1 MKEKYSSI
9 RGTSDFDVPES
20 SLFSS
25 ISQKARD
32 LFKVF
37 NYEELI
43 LPLLEEKGL
52 FIKGVGETTDI
63 VERQMFKIE
72 GKDIVLRPEGTAQ
85 VVRYYLQDSLY
96 HKSNFHKFFYIGPMF
111 RGERPQKGRLRQ
123 FHHIGA
129 EAIGSN
135 SFYIDAEIIYL
146 SLQILDAI
154 GVKNRELKINNLGCE
169 ADKNKFS
176 KLLKEELPKHKIHLC
191 EDCCRRLNI
200 NPLRVLDCKKEGC
213 RKTVNVFITQTG
225 GPHVHLCDTCRYHFK
240 DLTALLDD
248 LKIKYSIDFSLVRGL
263 DYYTN
268 TVFEITSGKLGS
280 QDAIGAGGRYNNLI
294 KSLGGP
300 DMPATGFALG
310 VERMLLTLEDSTEEQ
325 KLDLFIAVADSPL
338 LKEGFNILMKLR
350 KEDISC
356 DYDYCGR
363 SLKSQLRFAQ
373 KKEAKFV
380 AIIDERE
387 MKNDSLLLKDMQKS
401 TQEVIKLKDLAT
413 VIKDRII
420 RKE

>member
-1 MKEKYSSI
+1 MKEKYSNI

-25 ISQKARD
+25 ISQKART
-32 LFKVF
+32 LFGVF
-37 NYEELI
+37 NYQELI

-85 VVRYYLQDSLY
+85 VVRYYLQNSLY
-96 HKSNFHKFFYIGPMF
+96 HKSNFHKFFYLGPMF

-135 SFYIDAEIIYL
+135 SFYIDAEIISL

-154 GVKNRELKINNLGCE
+154 GVKDKELKINSLGCLS
-169 ADKNKFS
+169 DKVKFTANLKKQLINNKS
-176 KLLKEELPKHKIHLC
+176 SLCDDCKI
-191 EDCCRRLNI
+191 RLEK
-200 NPLRVLDCKKEGC
+200 NPLRVVDCKKEEC
-213 RKTVNVFITQTG
+213 RKIVATLDLGTVGFCDSCKTQ
-225 GPHVHLCDTCRYHFK
+225 FK
-240 DLTALLDD
+240 NLLSLLTDLG
-248 LKIKYSIDFSLVRGL
+248 IKYTSTPYLVRGL

-268 TVFEITSGKLGS
+268 TVFEITSNKLGS

-300 DMPATGFALG
+300 DIPATGFALG
-310 VERMLLTLEDSTEEQ
+310 IERILLTLENAAKEQ
-325 KLDLFIAVADSPL
+325 KLDLFIAVTDNSL
-338 LKEGFNILMKLR
+338 LKEGFNIMMKLR
-350 KEDISC
+350 QEGISC
-356 DYDYCGR
+356 DYDYCER

-373 KKEAKFV
+373 KQEAKFV
-380 AIIDERE
+380 VIIGERE
-387 MKNDSLLLKDMQKS
+387 MKDNSLLLKDMQNS
-401 TQEVIKLKDLAT
+401 TQEVIQLKDLAK
-413 VIKDRII
+413 VVKDRTIK
-420 RKE
+420 KE

>member
-1 MKEKYSSI
+1 
-9 RGTSDFDVPES
+9 
-20 SLFSS
+20 
-25 ISQKARD
+25 
-32 LFKVF
+32 
-37 NYEELI
+37 
-43 LPLLEEKGL
+43 
-52 FIKGVGETTDI
+52 
-63 VERQMFKIE
+63 
-72 GKDIVLRPEGTAQ
+72 
-85 VVRYYLQDSLY
+85 
-96 HKSNFHKFFYIGPMF
+96 MF

-176 KLLKEELPKHKIHLC
+176 KLLKEEFPKHKTYLC

-213 RKTVNVFITQTG
+213 RKTVNGFIAQTG
-225 GPHVHLCDTCRYHFK
+225 GPHVHLCDACRYHFK

-268 TVFEITSGKLGS
+268 TVFEITSSKLGS

-300 DMPATGFALG
+300 DIQATGFALG
-310 VERMLLTLEDSTEEQ
+310 IERILITLGDSTEEQ
-325 KLDLFIAVADSPL
+325 KLDLFIAVTDSSL

-350 KEDISC
+350 KENISC

-387 MKNDSLLLKDMQKS
+387 MKNGSLLLKDMQKS

>member
-1 MKEKYSSI
+1 VKEKYSNI

-25 ISQKARD
+25 ISQKART
-32 LFKVF
+32 LFGVF
-37 NYEELI
+37 NYQELI

-85 VVRYYLQDSLY
+85 VVRYYLQNSLY
-96 HKSNFHKFFYIGPMF
+96 HKSNFHKFFYLGPMF

-135 SFYIDAEIIYL
+135 SFYIDAEIISL

-154 GVKNRELKINNLGCE
+154 GVKDKELKINSLGCLS
-169 ADKNKFS
+169 DKVKFTANLKKQLINNKS
-176 KLLKEELPKHKIHLC
+176 SLCDDCKI
-191 EDCCRRLNI
+191 RLEK
-200 NPLRVLDCKKEGC
+200 NPLRVVDCKKEEC
-213 RKTVNVFITQTG
+213 RKIVATLDLGTVGFCDSCKTQ
-225 GPHVHLCDTCRYHFK
+225 FK
-240 DLTALLDD
+240 NLLSLLTDLG
-248 LKIKYSIDFSLVRGL
+248 IKYTSTPYLVRGL

-268 TVFEITSGKLGS
+268 TVFEITSNKLGS

-300 DMPATGFALG
+300 DIPATGFALG
-310 VERMLLTLEDSTEEQ
+310 IERILLTLENAAKEQ
-325 KLDLFIAVADSPL
+325 KLDLFIAVTDNSL
-338 LKEGFNILMKLR
+338 LKEGFNIMMKLR
-350 KEDISC
+350 QEGISC
-356 DYDYCGR
+356 DYDYCER

-373 KKEAKFV
+373 KQEAKFV
-380 AIIDERE
+380 VIIGERE
-387 MKNDSLLLKDMQKS
+387 MKDNSLLLKDMQNS
-401 TQEVIKLKDLAT
+401 TQEVIQLKDLAK
-413 VIKDRII
+413 VVKDRTIK
-420 RKE
+420 KE